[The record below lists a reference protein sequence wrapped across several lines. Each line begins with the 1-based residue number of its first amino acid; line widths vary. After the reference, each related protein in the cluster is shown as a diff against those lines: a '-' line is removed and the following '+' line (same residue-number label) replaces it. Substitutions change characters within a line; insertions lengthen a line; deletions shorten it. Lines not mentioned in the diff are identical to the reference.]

1 MLLENVTEISLKL
14 FLEILM
20 LQAVT
25 EMSDVSNVYERF
37 YIFLQECP
45 YGKDAFQ
52 PHLPAQS

>member
-1 MLLENVTEISLKL
+1 
-14 FLEILM
+14 M